1 MDHDDDRELSRRVA
15 EAYPRVGPLDETA
28 KARIMERVR
37 DLRGEP
43 ATVVPL
49 DAAPRREPATVVPL
63 DVAPRR
69 NGRRPAIGFAVA
81 ASLVLGTLLGWVLH
95 DRVGTPRSAVAPAPG
110 MADIPSTREVRLV
123 QFVLTAP
130 QASHVVV
137 VGDFNEWDP
146 AATPLVRREG
156 GAWTAAIPVAPG
168 RHVYAFIVDGD
179 RWVSDPAAPLAP
191 EDGFGIRNSV
201 IVVGQEST

>member
-15 EAYPRVGPLDETA
+15 ASYPSVGSSDEEA
-28 KARIMERVR
+28 KARIMDRVR
-37 DLRGEP
+37 RE
-43 ATVVPL
+43 
-49 DAAPRREPATVVPL
+49 RRE
-63 DVAPRR
+63 RR
-69 NGRRPAIGFAVA
+69 IEMGRGPSIGFAIA
-81 ASLVLGTLLGWVLH
+81 ASLALGTLLGWVLH
-95 DRVGTPRSAVAPAPG
+95 ERLGASSSAGSSGRVAAVS
-110 MADIPSTREVRLV
+110 STREVRMV
-123 QFVLTAP
+123 QFVLRAP
-130 QASHVVV
+130 KASHVTV

-146 AATPLVRREG
+146 AATPMARGQG

-201 IVVGQEST
+201 IVVGGQEST